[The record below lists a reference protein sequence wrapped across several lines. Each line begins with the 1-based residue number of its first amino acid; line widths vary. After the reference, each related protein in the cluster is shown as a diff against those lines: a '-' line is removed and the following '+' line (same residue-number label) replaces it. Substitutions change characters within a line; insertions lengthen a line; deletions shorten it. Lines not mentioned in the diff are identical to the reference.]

1 MLLETHTDHPRY
13 VAYSV
18 TPCGHYAVKTVLLI
32 SGHSFE
38 TTVWEQA
45 EFDTRVKVNMTS
57 REASIRFHQLM
68 VDKYTFMQWTG

>member
-13 VAYSV
+13 VAYNV

-38 TTVWEQA
+38 TTVWAVPDFE
-45 EFDTRVKVNMTS
+45 VK
-57 REASIRFHQLM
+57 IRWNETCLKIACDRHQKML
-68 VDKYTFMQWTG
+68 DRYTFIQWSG